1 MKTVFSSPPPTG
13 LNKLTLALIS
23 GCMEDYWRNIAVTLI
38 DSITLTRHRA
48 PRTKPALCP
57 FFITF
62 LLYRP
67 HRHPIAIVQE
77 FTDST
82 ASKTAPVSRDG
93 PKIRRKTIFG
103 GSLTTC

>member
-1 MKTVFSSPPPTG
+1 VRRTRSP
-13 LNKLTLALIS
+13 
-23 GCMEDYWRNIAVTLI
+23 
-38 DSITLTRHRA
+38 DSA
-48 PRTKPALCP
+48 SN

-62 LLYRP
+62 FLYRP

-82 ASKTAPVSRDG
+82 ASKTASVSRDG

-103 GSLTTC
+103 GSLTT